1 MEFIEYRR
9 EKRIATIIF
18 NRPTVYN
25 AINRQMALD
34 IQNALDTAGK
44 DPEIRVIVLTGN
56 GKGFCAGQD
65 LNNIP
70 ELSEEEII
78 RMVKEQ
84 YTPIISRITLLEKP
98 VLAAVNGPAA
108 GAGMNIALACDIVV
122 ARESAKFIQ
131 GFGKIGLIPDA
142 GGTYFLPRLIGLS
155 RARAF
160 AFLNEAISAKDAE
173 IIGLIY
179 KAVQDE
185 VFENYVR
192 DLSEKLAGMATRA
205 IGLTKIA
212 FLSTWDNDLKEQLAL
227 EEKLQ
232 AVAGSTHDARE
243 GVNAFLEKRPPK
255 FTGC

>member
-70 ELSEEEII
+70 ELNEEEIT